1 MLRHS
6 SKGCGSTSY
15 ALYMA
20 RWFQDDLQTNGRK
33 MLRIFE
39 RAVLEAGKA
48 IIEVFCNGCPV
59 ELKADESPVTI
70 ADQEAER
77 IILAH
82 LERGFPEIPV
92 IAEESVA
99 AGKVPDIAGKSFF
112 LVDPLDGTREFLDKR
127 QEFTVNIAYVE
138 NGAPVA
144 GIVYAPALGI
154 AFSGERGSAEK
165 LVIDENFAITERMPI
180 KVRKRPAESMALASF
195 RHDSPETG
203 LFLARHAISKCTNIG
218 SSLKFCLLAEGKADV
233 YPRFTR
239 TMEWDTAA
247 GDAVLRAAGGSTV
260 TMDGQPLIYG
270 KTGAS
275 ADFDFANPHFVSWGG
290 SKLRSSGHDG
300 RRS

>member
-1 MLRHS
+1 ML
-6 SKGCGSTSY
+6 KT
-15 ALYMA
+15 
-20 RWFQDDLQTNGRK
+20 
-33 MLRIFE
+33 FE
-39 RAVLEAGKA
+39 RAALEAGKA
-48 IIEVFCNGCPV
+48 IIKVFCNGCPV
-59 ELKADESPVTI
+59 EMKADASPVTI

-77 IILAH
+77 IILAY
-82 LERGFPEIPV
+82 LERDFPDIPV

-99 AGKVPDIAGKSFF
+99 AGKIPDIAGKSFF

-127 QEFTVNIAYVE
+127 NEFTVNIAYVE
-138 NGAPVA
+138 NGIPIA
-144 GIVYAPALGI
+144 GIVYAPALCT

-165 LVIDENFAITERMPI
+165 LMINENFAVVERKPI
-180 KVRKRPAESMALASF
+180 RVRKQPTESVALASF

-203 LFLARHAISKCTNIG
+203 LFLARHAISKCTNMG

-270 KTGAS
+270 KTGVAG
-275 ADFDFANPHFVSWGG
+275 DVDFANPNFVSWG
-290 SKLRSSGHDG
+290 SIRPSLERA
-300 RRS
+300 